1 MSDVGDVCVKV
12 LRLDEVIER
21 VGLRRSSIYSYIKQG
36 RFPVP
41 ISLGA
46 RAVGW
51 LDHEISEWL
60 KLFTTCGRSPVR
72 QGLRSPYITSVSI
85 L

>member
-60 KLFTTCGRSPVR
+60 SARIQARSFNR
-72 QGLRSPYITSVSI
+72 Q
-85 L
+85 

>member
-1 MSDVGDVCVKV
+1 MSDAGDVCVKV

-60 KLFTTCGRSPVR
+60 SARIQARSFNR
-72 QGLRSPYITSVSI
+72 Q
-85 L
+85 

>member
-51 LDHEISEWL
+51 LDHEISE
-60 KLFTTCGRSPVR
+60 
-72 QGLRSPYITSVSI
+72 
-85 L
+85 